1 LQLEQLQAQ
10 ELLNKDGQSLKQL
23 QLSRV
28 SLVNQQG
35 LDLGLGSLTVDN
47 AQQREKVSQLQQ
59 LQLNDLRIGNSE
71 RPLAKLQHY
80 ELQDLLADLSQ
91 PELKVNVG
99 KQGYWGLSLDATLDK
114 SGQLVGMPLAQAS
127 DQAAPTTEIN
137 EDVKPLLLA
146 AAL

>member
-1 LQLEQLQAQ
+1 ANASKQSIGEVLLTETTTLNNQDLSASVSRILLKNIVNNGAQSIAKVEINNVQAIQGDQLLQLEQLQAQ

-59 LQLNDLRIGNSE
+59 LQLNDLRIGNS
-71 RPLAKLQHY
+71 
-80 ELQDLLADLSQ
+80 
-91 PELKVNVG
+91 
-99 KQGYWGLSLDATLDK
+99 
-114 SGQLVGMPLAQAS
+114 
-127 DQAAPTTEIN
+127 
-137 EDVKPLLLA
+137 
-146 AAL
+146 